1 MKRIEFKKSKSKRR
15 QSSSKS
21 PRVSRTRSYYGFSQ
35 DFPGEADDKGYRDN
49 TGSVVSLET
58 KRSSR
63 KFFTLLFIC
72 VFIASF
78 VIFYIGLG
86 MSKYPAS
93 DITAADSPSKSSEL
107 SVGGAGVWLS
117 VRGLYSSDIDKL
129 CASLKQAGVAAVML
143 DVKDSAGYLAFKPDD
158 ITRLTAGSLQ
168 YASDNFPA
176 IVRKFSENGIS
187 VSAVFNCYADTFA
200 SSYLSDFSVRN
211 SGDKDENGNRT
222 GSLWYDDSYES
233 RAWLD
238 PFTDGVNAYLDAM
251 LSYVADSG
259 VNEIVL
265 SSASIPECTNF
276 DSAYFGEKADRN
288 AVNEK
293 MAQFVSSSIDKYAA
307 KVTVSCFTSLSSVLS
322 SAETKNCLLD
332 TKCSAVYVD
341 MRLSRQPDN
350 MVIDSNT
357 FEKPAEK
364 SYMFISNA
372 AYACGGIIARN
383 NASARMVPI
392 IEAQSDDDKQVTA
405 LLSHDIKL
413 YYLYNKDSSYFG
425 E

>member
-1 MKRIEFKKSKSKRR
+1 MKRIEFKRTKSKRR
-15 QSSSKS
+15 QSSSRS

-35 DFPGEADDKGYRDN
+35 EFPGEADDKGYRDN
-49 TGSVVSLET
+49 TGSVVSLEG
-58 KRSSR
+58 KRRSR
-63 KFFTLLFIC
+63 KFFTLLFTC
-72 VFIASF
+72 VFIVSF
-78 VIFYIGLG
+78 VIFYIGFG
-86 MSKYPAS
+86 MSEYPAA
-93 DITAADSPSKSSEL
+93 DITAADSSSRTDSY

-117 VRGLYSSDIDKL
+117 VRGLYSSDLDKL
-129 CASLKQAGVAAVML
+129 CASLKQAGVVSVML

-158 ITRLTAGSLQ
+158 ITKLTAGSLQ

-176 IVRKFSENGIS
+176 LVRKFSENGIS

-211 SGDKDENGNRT
+211 SDATDENGNRT
-222 GSLWYDDSYES
+222 GSLWYDDSYDS

-238 PFTDGVNAYLDAM
+238 PFTDGVNSYLDTM
-251 LSYVADSG
+251 LSYIADSG

-265 SSASIPECTNF
+265 SSVCIPECTNF
-276 DSAYFGEKADRN
+276 DSAYFGDKADKN
-288 AVNEK
+288 AVNER
-293 MAQFVSSSIDKYAA
+293 MAQFVSSCIDKYSARLA
-307 KVTVSCFTSLSSVLS
+307 VSCFTSLSSVLS
-322 SAETKNCLLD
+322 SAESDNLLLG

-364 SYMFISNA
+364 SYLFISNA
-372 AYACGGIIARN
+372 AYACGGIIARS

-392 IEAQSDDDKQVTA
+392 VEAQSNDDKQVTA

-413 YYLYNKDSSYFG
+413 YYLYNKDSSYFR